1 MIDHPTTTT
10 VASSTTSS
18 AVTMTRLEILT
29 IRDDSKRMNKK
40 IGTIIKLYN
49 NKFIL
54 MILDLQYLLVIIKST
69 SSSL

>member
-40 IGTIIKLYN
+40 IGKINRLN
-49 NKFIL
+49 SNKFIL
-54 MILDLQYLLVIIKST
+54 MIDDIRSSFILLIIHCHY
-69 SSSL
+69 